1 MDLINKIF
9 MEYLDKFVIVFIND
23 ILVCTNDEEEH
34 EEHLSYIAK
43 VSRPYIIHQVKQV
56 RVLDKA
62 SVFLK
67 SHHFRRRHIC
77 GSKQDTRCAKL
88 EYTH

>member
-34 EEHLSYIAK
+34 EEHLLYCRSFKTIY
-43 VSRPYIIHQVKQV
+43 
-56 RVLDKA
+56 
-62 SVFLK
+62 
-67 SHHFRRRHIC
+67 
-77 GSKQDTRCAKL
+77 
-88 EYTH
+88 YTPS